1 MYLISN
7 SEPVYL
13 YLDLNLYLLTYL
25 YLYLF
30 YIYIY
35 SNCICTSAKYSDRE
49 AVRARTDVTS
59 RIFTPVRDMV
69 LKLFFICSAA
79 ACIVRFTPVSD
90 TTYRLAGIIQMGSLD
105 AIEFV
110 RYGEE
115 SDDHTK
121 KSQLSPKQSI
131 SSPGFHRGCPLR
143 NSYHIL

>member
-1 MYLISN
+1 MQ
-7 SEPVYL
+7 VC
-13 YLDLNLYLLTYL
+13 
-25 YLYLF
+25 
-30 YIYIY
+30 IYIY
-35 SNCICTSAKYSDRE
+35 TYKNRHTDRE
-49 AVRARTDVTS
+49 AARARTDVTS

-79 ACIVRFTPVSD
+79 ACTVRLTPVSD
-90 TTYRLAGIIQMGSLD
+90 TAYRLAGIIQMGSLD

-131 SSPGFHRGCPLR
+131 SSPGSHRGCPLITR
-143 NSYHIL
+143 YHILWLPSQYIFVSFTWWKQAAGQSYAKEAKIQ